1 LADTLTARFLSGMVM
16 FTYND
21 LFESELKKLIQEE
34 IDRVTENL
42 QSGLSITDHVEYKRQ
57 VGKIS
62 GLRFAMEL
70 CEEAQK
76 NIIQR

>member
-1 LADTLTARFLSGMVM
+1 M

-62 GLRFAMEL
+62 GLKLAMEL